1 MENLIDLVARPHRL
15 VYGYF
20 PKEYSRNSINKAVHR
35 LTEKGYI
42 QKGTMEDE
50 ICIKLTELGLKAFQ
64 GISERKIEKRFL
76 NVKPKKFKWDGV
88 WRVVI
93 FDIPEENKRVRYV
106 LRETLKIL
114 GFRPLQK
121 SVWISKRNFTKEI
134 RKWVKE
140 LKLSQYILIFETK
153 DLGSGN

>member
-1 MENLIDLVARPHRL
+1 MKDL
-15 VYGYF
+15 
-20 PKEYSRNSINKAVHR
+20 
-35 LTEKGYI
+35 
-42 QKGTMEDE
+42 
-50 ICIKLTELGLKAFQ
+50 FQ
-64 GISERKIEKRFL
+64 QLRE